1 MPDDPKIKGAQDRKR
16 INIHESYE
24 VAYWTKTLRVTPEEL
39 RDAVSAVGTSVEKV
53 REYLNKKKSKA
64 A

>member
-1 MPDDPKIKGAQDRKR
+1 MPDDLGKKGAQDRKR

-24 VAYWTKTLRVTPEEL
+24 MEYWTKALGVSPDQL

-53 REYLNKKKSKA
+53 KEYLKKKKSKA